1 MPKIEIT
8 DDKGLVQKSGS
19 GVVFQ
24 SSVVLQSSGLE
35 GVVVSAETT
44 LPAAQ
49 GDTDIELELPAG
61 ALVTDFG
68 FVVTSA
74 VGGGGNGGTMTVS
87 VGTAAGGQQLVTNT
101 IVLAANATAAVGTS
115 MSVLNGVEVEA
126 NSAAF
131 GDFVDASV
139 LHSST
144 ARSIHAR
151 FAQGEGAAAAAG
163 KVIAFVK
170 YIIIA

>member
-49 GDTDIELELPAG
+49 GNTDIELELPAG

-74 VGGGGNGGTMTVS
+74 VGGGGAGSTMTVS
-87 VGTAAGGQQLVTNT
+87 VGTDVGEADLVAAVT
-101 IVLAANATAAVGTS
+101 VVAATKTAEVGTS
-115 MSVLNGVEVEA
+115 MSVLNGVVVQGD
-126 NSAAF
+126 SAPF

-139 LHSST
+139 LHSSA

-151 FAQGEGAAAAAG
+151 FAQGAGAAAAAG

>member
-8 DDKGLVQKSGS
+8 NDKGLVQKSGS
-19 GVVFQ
+19 G
-24 SSVVLQSSGLE
+24 VVLQSSGLE

-49 GDTDIELELPAG
+49 GNTDIKLELPAG

-74 VGGGGNGGTMTVS
+74 VGGGANDGTMTVS

-139 LHSST
+139 LHSSA